1 MEESSNN
8 QTVKKIKTTPRL
20 LLTLIKNEEWGE
32 AEQLINLISCTDE
45 VARTGFEHDV
55 SQQEGKDENKCDK
68 DGCMFTQ
75 SDSSGQIPLH
85 LAIWKKAPDSL
96 ILQLIN
102 ACEVGIGDES
112 NISSSI
118 TFSLLNMC
126 LLVLL
131 IQNCWFF
138 FSLLLP
144 FHVFSWCLDNSYV

>member
-8 QTVKKIKTTPRL
+8 QTVKKIKTSSRL

-45 VARTGFEHDV
+45 VGMTGFEHDI
-55 SQQEGKDENKCDK
+55 SQQEGTDENNKCDE

-96 ILQLIN
+96 ILQLIH
-102 ACEVGIGDES
+102 ACEVGFGD
-112 NISSSI
+112 
-118 TFSLLNMC
+118 
-126 LLVLL
+126 
-131 IQNCWFF
+131 
-138 FSLLLP
+138 
-144 FHVFSWCLDNSYV
+144 